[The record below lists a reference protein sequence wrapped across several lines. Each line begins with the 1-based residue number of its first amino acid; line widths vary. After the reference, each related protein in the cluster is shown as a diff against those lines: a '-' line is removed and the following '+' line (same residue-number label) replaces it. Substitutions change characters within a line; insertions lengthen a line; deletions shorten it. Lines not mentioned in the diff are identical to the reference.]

1 MSQDQGMNTLYLA
14 LCLVLVASSLI
25 GMRLPV
31 GKVVKMTLAWVA
43 IFGVGFILFS
53 FRSEFSTLGARLR
66 AEATGASIQSGEE
79 MRIAMRDD
87 GHFWVTA
94 SINGQDARFLVDSGA
109 SITTIS
115 SAVAGSAGVETGMR
129 VSTVETANGDVLMR
143 RATVDRFE
151 VGPIVR
157 SDFGIHVNEAD
168 DTNVLGM
175 NFLSS
180 LASWRVEGNYLVL
193 RP

>member
-1 MSQDQGMNTLYLA
+1 MTGDDNARMLYLG
-14 LCLVLVASSLI
+14 LCLVLVASSLV
-25 GMRLPV
+25 GMRLPI
-31 GKVVKMTLAWVA
+31 GKAVKLLLAWVV
-43 IFGVGFILFS
+43 IFGVAFSLFT
-53 FRSEFSTLGARLR
+53 FRGEFSAFGSRLK
-66 AEATGASIQSGEE
+66 AEATGAPIEAGEE

-94 SINGQDARFLVDSGA
+94 SVNGHAAPFLVDSGA

-115 SAVAGSAGVETGMR
+115 PAVASAADVATGMR
-129 VSTVETANGDVLMR
+129 VSRVETANGSVQMAV
-143 RATVDRFE
+143 ATADQFK
-151 VGPIVR
+151 VGSIAR
-157 SDFGIHVNEAD
+157 DDFTIHVNNAD

-180 LASWRVEGNYLVL
+180 LTSWRVDGNTLIL

>member
-180 LASWRVEGNYLVL
+180 LASWRVEGNTLVL

>member
-1 MSQDQGMNTLYLA
+1 MSGDDNARMLYLG
-14 LCLVLVASSLI
+14 LCLVLVASSLV
-25 GMRLPV
+25 GMRLPI
-31 GKVVKMTLAWVA
+31 GKAVKMLLAWLV
-43 IFGVGFILFS
+43 IFGVAFSLFT
-53 FRSEFSTLGARLR
+53 FRGEFSAFGSRLK
-66 AEATGASIQSGEE
+66 AEATGAPIEAGEE

-94 SINGQDARFLVDSGA
+94 SVNGHAAPFLVDSGA

-115 SAVAGSAGVETGMR
+115 PAVASAADVATGMR
-129 VSTVETANGDVLMR
+129 VSRVETANGSVQMAV
-143 RATVDRFE
+143 ATADQFK
-151 VGPIVR
+151 VGSIAR
-157 SDFGIHVNEAD
+157 DDFTIHVNNAD

-180 LASWRVEGNYLVL
+180 LTSWRVDGNTLIL

>member
-14 LCLVLVASSLI
+14 LCLVLVASSLV
-25 GMRLPV
+25 GMRLPL
-31 GKVVKMTLAWVA
+31 GKVVKMALAWVA
-43 IFGVGFILFS
+43 IFGVGFILFA
-53 FRSEFSTLGARLR
+53 FRGEFSALGSRLQ
-66 AEATGASIQSGEE
+66 AEAVGTPIQSGEE

-87 GHFWVTA
+87 GHFWVTG
-94 SINGQDARFLVDSGA
+94 SINGHDARFLVDSGA

-115 SAVAGSAGVETGMR
+115 RAVADSAGVVTGMR
-129 VSTVETANGDVLMR
+129 VSSVETANGEVLMR

-151 VGPIVR
+151 VGTIVR

-180 LASWRVEGNYLVL
+180 LDSWRVEGNTLVL